1 MALYQQYA
9 LALTQK
15 YEPNMAQALIE
26 GITGVKS
33 RQPGA
38 TKLKTGADRENGH
51 MRKARERAQSA
62 AQPD

>member
-1 MALYQQYA
+1 MTDEEY
-9 LALTQK
+9 
-15 YEPNMAQALIE
+15 MAQALIE
-26 GITGVKS
+26 GITGMKS

-62 AQPD
+62 AQPG

>member
-1 MALYQQYA
+1 MEKQ
-9 LALTQK
+9 TK
-15 YEPNMAQALIE
+15 YISVGGQALIE

-33 RQPGA
+33 RQPGV